1 MYEFIEG
8 NLIELNPAFAVIQTG
23 GIAYF
28 INISLSTYAQLE
40 EQKTARL
47 YLHQVVR
54 EDAILLFGFSEKKER
69 EIFRLLISVSGIG
82 ANTARM
88 ILSSLSTSEIQ
99 NAIASENVNLIKS
112 VKGIGLKT
120 AQKVI
125 IDLKD
130 KLGKD
135 FKFGE
140 KVQAHNNTIKEES
153 LSAMVMLGFAKNVAE
168 KALDK
173 ILSENNNL
181 TVEELI
187 KKALKIL

>member
-1 MYEFIEG
+1 
-8 NLIELNPAFAVIQTG
+8 
-23 GIAYF
+23 
-28 INISLSTYAQLE
+28 
-40 EQKTARL
+40 
-47 YLHQVVR
+47 
-54 EDAILLFGFSEKKER
+54 
-69 EIFRLLISVSGIG
+69 
-82 ANTARM
+82 M
-88 ILSSLSTSEIQ
+88 ILSSLSASELQ

-120 AQKVI
+120 AQRVI

-135 FKFGE
+135 FKFEE
-140 KVQAHNNTIKEES
+140 KVLTHNNTIKEES

>member
-40 EQKTARL
+40 EQKAARL

-54 EDAILLFGFSEKKER
+54 EDAILLYGFSEKKER
-69 EIFRLLISVSGIG
+69 EVFRLLISVSGIG

-99 NAIASENVNLIKS
+99 NAIASENINLIKS

-120 AQKVI
+120 AQRVI